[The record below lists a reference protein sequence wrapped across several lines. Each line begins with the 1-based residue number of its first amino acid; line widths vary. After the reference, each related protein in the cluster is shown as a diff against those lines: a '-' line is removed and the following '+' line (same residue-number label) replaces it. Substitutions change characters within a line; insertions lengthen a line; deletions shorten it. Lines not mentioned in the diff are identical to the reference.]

1 MWAEECSLV
10 PARAS
15 LLAHDRAGGTCDASC
30 PPCAQE
36 AVVCYLVLTLGT
48 VKIISRVHFNPVL
61 SFSLEKMRD
70 TPLQKKKHRKKLF
83 SHGLFIITKVNVE
96 QMRCSLLRKVQL

>member
-15 LLAHDRAGGTCDASC
+15 LLARDRAGGTCGASC
-30 PPCAQE
+30 LPRAQE

-61 SFSLEKMRD
+61 SFSLEKMRY
-70 TPLQKKKHRKKLF
+70 
-83 SHGLFIITKVNVE
+83 
-96 QMRCSLLRKVQL
+96 SLIEEETQEEAFFLTGSSSSPR